1 MEKEFYTL
9 NVFSERKMSGGNQL
23 GVVMDAHDLSMDQ
36 MQMIAKQLNYSEST
50 FITSI
55 SSKGATVKIFLPAR
69 EIPFAGHPTI
79 GTAYLVEKL
88 WREGNLAR
96 NKITLDLKL
105 RPIEVEILGEG
116 QEINMCIMDQFAPE
130 YFGVTENRELV
141 VELLGI
147 DTDDLLDKPILKIA
161 PSDLPF
167 IFVSVKS
174 IDILTRLQPNLQ
186 GLIDNFDKIGGEP
199 YVFCMGGEDGGDVSA
214 RLFAPKSGIAE
225 DSATGSAQAS
235 LALALLKL
243 DLIDTRDGE
252 QSFIT
257 EQGYAMNRPCKLYN
271 YISIK
276 DGKLINTRTGGSTY
290 LVSKGILYL

>member
-1 MEKEFYTL
+1 MQKEFYTL
-9 NVFSERKMSGGNQL
+9 NVFSERKMRGGNQL
-23 GVVMDAHDLSMDQ
+23 GVIMDAHDLSIDQ

-55 SSKGATVKIFLPAR
+55 SSKGASVKIFLPVR

-105 RPIEVEILGEG
+105 GPIEVEILGEG
-116 QEINMCIMDQFAPE
+116 QEINMCIMDQFSPE
-130 YFGVTENRELV
+130 YSGVTENRELV

-147 DTDDLLDKPILKIA
+147 DIDDLLDKPIMKIA

-167 IFVSVKS
+167 IFVAVKS
-174 IDILTRLQPNLQ
+174 IDVLRRLQPNLQ
-186 GLIDNFDKIGGEP
+186 GLIDNFDNIGGEP

-214 RLFAPKSGIAE
+214 RYIAPMSGIAE
-225 DSATGSAQAS
+225 DPATGSAQAS
-235 LALALLKL
+235 LALALLKMNL
-243 DLIDTRDGE
+243 FDSSDGE
-252 QSFIT
+252 HTFVT

-271 YISIK
+271 YVRIK
-276 DGKLINTRTGGSTY
+276 DGKLIETKTGGSTY
-290 LVSKGILYL
+290 LVSKGTLFI